1 MVTNLL
7 LFSRF
12 SRCRLQ
18 GSIKIKE
25 TGCLFLVIDS
35 NSISRIVLARNA
47 NLVGTGGGGILP
59 LSSGALLPFV
69 GVGEGKQKKETAR
82 WTVGNSWLKP
92 WIANKKNCIFLVS
105 FPWHKFLKEIFSF
118 PLVKCKNDKN
128 QSFISEITRKP
139 FICEDGVV

>member
-47 NLVGTGGGGILP
+47 KLVGTGVGRGFYHFPTVHYYLLWEGGG
-59 LSSGALLPFV
+59 G
-69 GVGEGKQKKETAR
+69 GGGGEGKQKKETAR
-82 WTVGNSWLKP
+82 
-92 WIANKKNCIFLVS
+92 
-105 FPWHKFLKEIFSF
+105 
-118 PLVKCKNDKN
+118 
-128 QSFISEITRKP
+128 
-139 FICEDGVV
+139 